1 MEPRGSSIGPA
12 LASVKE
18 GPSLKRWTPLE
29 IMVQGGAIIV
39 TIPSSRFRAVYHK
52 PHGHPQLVLR
62 ERTKTDDHELL
73 SEASK
78 AANDKARELEWI
90 L

>member
-1 MEPRGSSIGPA
+1 MEPLRSSIGPA

-29 IMVQGGAIIV
+29 VMVQGGAIIV
-39 TIPSSRFRAVYHK
+39 TIPSSRFRAVYYK
-52 PHGHPQLVLR
+52 PHGQPQLILR

-78 AANDKARELEWI
+78 AANDKARELGWI
-90 L
+90 V